1 MIDMH
6 SSPVEALTQLRLEA
20 IKLNVLFLE
29 LQGDIMRPLVD
40 TNIKCLFEYSSNYK
54 MLSQEM
60 NQLVSSIESILN
72 RSIFKIGKD
81 RDFEFDEEGPWM

>member
-1 MIDMH
+1 MH

-60 NQLVSSIESILN
+60 NQLVSSIESMLTDYKRDIKTCLIIL
-72 RSIFKIGKD
+72 
-81 RDFEFDEEGPWM
+81 DEEDQDK